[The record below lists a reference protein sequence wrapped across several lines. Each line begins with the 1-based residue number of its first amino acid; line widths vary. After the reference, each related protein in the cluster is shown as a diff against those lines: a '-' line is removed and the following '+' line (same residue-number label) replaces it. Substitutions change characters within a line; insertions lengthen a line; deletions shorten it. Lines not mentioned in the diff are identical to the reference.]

1 MRDSTIR
8 TLRTLDGTRS
18 GRPDL
23 KMKLEW
29 ISKRALF
36 ILSPENLLRKAAKK
50 IVDWPFFEYLI
61 LTTICAN
68 CVVLALEGI
77 FLKSIYCRI
86 DLGSL
91 STTWYNLS
99 QSKLRLSI
107 WQVTNPLVGPWGHS
121 FSILNI
127 FDGPRMTLKV

>member
-1 MRDSTIR
+1 MAPR
-8 TLRTLDGTRS
+8 TS
-18 GRPDL
+18 GPESGPELGPEEVR
-23 KMKLEW
+23 KW

-77 FLKSIYCRI
+77 FLKSN
-86 DLGSL
+86 SL
-91 STTWYNLS
+91 
-99 QSKLRLSI
+99 QSRQVDIEVRLDFEVRAFTVKNQI
-107 WQVTNPLVGPWGHS
+107 EL
-121 FSILNI
+121 
-127 FDGPRMTLKV
+127 